1 MKTKVSLLFCL
12 ALLTAVTV
20 SARTDELFNFDWKF
34 RLGPCPEASQP
45 AFDDSDWR
53 SLDLPH
59 DYQIEMPWREEAGG
73 ARGFKDMSEGWY
85 RKTFQAR
92 SEWKGQKVILDFEGI
107 MAYGEAYLNGKLIG
121 GTDYGYLGFEAD
133 ISEVLNYDGDNVL
146 AVWCSTG
153 KKGGSRWY
161 TGGGLFRDVHLT
173 VKNPVNVTRHG
184 LYVSTPEIT
193 DTQAQVRVQVDIEG
207 IRGRES
213 GAEVLARIYAPD
225 GTQVGETRAVAPRN
239 LLAINEVVLPTVT
252 LEQPLRWSCEHP
264 FLYTVKVELLKD
276 GEVIDAVED
285 RFGVRTIEYSK
296 ESGFKL
302 NGEKVFLKGIA
313 NHHDMGAVG
322 VAAYETSIARMM
334 DQLKAFGY
342 NQIRCSHNPY
352 SEAFLRLADEKGILI
367 VDELYDKWSDKS
379 YWIGRKPWT
388 ETWYKDEIEWIR
400 RDRNHPSIILW
411 SFGNELQIREDWA
424 GLPTG
429 DWGIT
434 TYRLMKTLEERYDG
448 TRPTTVAMFPARGGS
463 RSKND
468 PTFNTLITPPE
479 LATVTDIASF
489 NYRWYNYKDYLNHA
503 PDMIMYQSEA
513 TTNEQLAPFYGMNR
527 ETMVGL
533 SYWGAIE
540 YWGES
545 NGWPKKGWNYSFFSH
560 TLEPYPQAYLIQSA
574 FEEDKPLVRIAVM
587 EKSGESIEWNDIQ
600 VGGQNVA
607 SHWNWEEGKICNLY
621 TYTNADEV
629 ELFVN
634 GKSYGTQPNEKED
647 VYKRNIIYWQNIPY
661 EPGKILAV
669 ARTDGRETARH
680 ELVTAGRPVAFQ
692 VVLENDDWKADGMSL
707 QYINVY
713 AVDNKGRRVA
723 TAEGSVKFTVK
734 GDAARLLAV
743 ENGDHYTDRTFHDT
757 DVTTLYRGCAQAILR
772 STRTPGKVSVTV
784 EGAGLRPTSF
794 KLMIRP

>member
-1 MKTKVSLLFCL
+1 MKARLYFLILVTLMAVKVSG
-12 ALLTAVTV
+12 
-20 SARTDELFNFDWKF
+20 RTDELFNFDWKF
-34 RLGPCPEASQP
+34 QLGPCTEASQP
-45 AFDDSDWR
+45 SYNDSQWR
-53 SLDLPH
+53 TLDLPH
-59 DYQIEMPWREEAGG
+59 DFQMEMPWSIDAGG
-73 ARGFKDMSEGWY
+73 ARGFKEMGEGWY
-85 RKTFQAR
+85 RKSFLAR
-92 SEWKGQKVILDFEGI
+92 PEWKGQKVIVDFEGI
-107 MAYGEAYLNGKLIG
+107 MAYGEAYLNGKRIG

-133 ISEVLNYDGDNVL
+133 ITELLDYEKENVL
-146 AVWCSTG
+146 AVWSTTG

-161 TGGGLFRDVHLT
+161 SGGGLFRDVHLI
-173 VKNPVNVTRHG
+173 VKNPINVTRHG
-184 LYVSTPEIT
+184 LYISTPEIT
-193 DTQAQVRVQVDIEG
+193 STHASVRVQVDIEG
-207 IRGRES
+207 IRGQES
-213 GAEVLARIYAPD
+213 GVEVAARIYAPD
-225 GTQVGETRAVAPRN
+225 GTFAGETKMVAPKNN
-239 LLAINEVVLPTVT
+239 LTVNEVVLPFVT
-252 LEQPLRWSCEHP
+252 LENPLRWSCETP
-264 FLYTVKVELLKD
+264 YLYTVKVELSKD
-276 GEVIDAVED
+276 GEILDAVED

-296 ESGFKL
+296 EFGFKL

-322 VAAYETSIARMM
+322 VAAFETSISRMM

-367 VDELYDKWSDKS
+367 VDELYDKWSDNS
-379 YWIGRKPWT
+379 YWIGRKPWS

-411 SFGNELQIREDWA
+411 SFGNELQMQEKLA

-429 DWGIT
+429 DWGVT
-434 TYRLMKTLEERYDG
+434 TYRLMKTIEERYDG
-448 TRPTTVAMFPARGGS
+448 TRPTTVAMFPARGGG

-468 PTFNTLITPPE
+468 PTFNTLVTPPE

-489 NYRWYNYKDYLNHA
+489 NYRWYNYKDYLGYA

-513 TTNEQLAPFYGMNR
+513 TTNEQLAPLYGMNR

-560 TLEPYPQAYLIQSA
+560 TLEPFPQAYLIQSA

-607 SHWNWEEGKICNLY
+607 SHWNWEAGKVCNIY

-634 GKSYGTQPNEKED
+634 GKSYGVQKNERSD

-669 ARTDGRETARH
+669 ARTGGKETASH
-680 ELVTAGRPVAFQ
+680 LLETAGKAVAFK
-692 VVLENDDWKADGMSL
+692 VVLENSAWKADGMDL

-713 AVDNKGRRVA
+713 AVDAKGRTVP
-723 TAEGSVKFTVK
+723 TAEGSVKFEIK

-743 ENGDHYTDRTFHDT
+743 ENGDHCTDRLFYNTN
-757 DVTTLYRGCAQAILR
+757 TTNLYKGYAQAILR
-772 STRTPGKVSVTV
+772 STRTPGKLTVTIS
-784 EGAGLRPTSF
+784 GDGLRPSTF
-794 KLMIRP
+794 KLTTK